1 MVDEPFPGGP
11 ADVMGS
17 TAGAQPVGEPAAN
30 PFRRDAVARRGLHRK
45 VKQPRKMAQ
54 VASATQAN
62 DPAGPAE
69 PAATGEPIEAAATTQ
84 AGKTRKPKHPRPF
97 WVEALVLL
105 GIAMAIALVVHQF
118 LFQAFYIP
126 SGSMENTLH
135 VGDRVLVNRLSYEVG
150 HVQRGQIVVFNGLDS
165 WTPEVTV
172 TPPSNPAAR
181 VLRDVGSFLGFAP
194 SGEQDF
200 IKRVIG
206 VPGDHV
212 KCCDVQG
219 RITVNS
225 KALDENYLYPGSNNA
240 SDPFDI
246 TVPAGRLW
254 VEGDH
259 RNISGDSRRHLGDPG
274 GGTIPINRVVG
285 RAFVVVWP
293 FSHARGLGVPK
304 SYSALAS
311 ATAVGLPPGIAVA
324 GVLPIALIRRRR
336 RRRVRPARTT

>member
-1 MVDEPFPGGP
+1 
-11 ADVMGS
+11 
-17 TAGAQPVGEPAAN
+17 
-30 PFRRDAVARRGLHRK
+30 
-45 VKQPRKMAQ
+45 
-54 VASATQAN
+54 
-62 DPAGPAE
+62 
-69 PAATGEPIEAAATTQ
+69 
-84 AGKTRKPKHPRPF
+84 
-97 WVEALVLL
+97 
-105 GIAMAIALVVHQF
+105 MAIALVVHQF

-135 VGDRVLVNRLSYEVG
+135 VGDRVLVNRLSYKVG

-212 KCCDVQG
+212 TCCDVQG

-225 KALDENYLYPGSNNA
+225 KALDENYLSSGAEPDPHATTTQVNA
-240 SDPFDI
+240 GIPFDI
-246 TVPAGRLW
+246 TVPPGQLW

-259 RNISGDSRRHLGDPG
+259 RH
-274 GGTIPINRVVG
+274 
-285 RAFVVVWP
+285 
-293 FSHARGLGVPK
+293 
-304 SYSALAS
+304 
-311 ATAVGLPPGIAVA
+311 GLPCPM
-324 GVLPIALIRRRR
+324 L
-336 RRRVRPARTT
+336 RVRIGHQPSARSVAVRGSGAPIFTHAVRSAICWIGKLCRLSAAFADRDRCKNRLDEKTLVRIARHNGRTGFTALEHAITRVQQQAALHLLRFRAVTFVAIVRQHRTHLALKEIDLRFRRLGSDGASDTQQRDQRRTPM